1 MIQIERFTCNMLGE
15 NCYVV
20 SDETNECVIIDCG
33 ALYDEE
39 KSAISDHIETN
50 SLKPVHLLV
59 THGHLDHNFGNALI
73 FEKYGLKPELSAR
86 DEHLIN
92 NLSKQAEQFY
102 QMSLNIPTPPIG
114 RLFENEG
121 ETVTF
126 GSHRFTVI
134 ETPGH
139 SKGSVCFYCEQEQV
153 IFTGDTLFQNSIGR
167 TDLGGGSMMQ
177 IIQSLRILAQLPD
190 QTRVFP
196 GHGAATTIGQELAH
210 NPYMDR

>member
-20 SDETNECVIIDCG
+20 SDETKECVIIDCG

-39 KSAISDHIETN
+39 NSAIADYIKGN
-50 SLKPVHLLV
+50 GLKPVHLLV
-59 THGHLDHNFGNALI
+59 THGHLDHNFGNAMIL
-73 FEKYGLKPELSAR
+73 EKYGLKPELSAS
-86 DEHLIN
+86 DERLIN
-92 NLSKQAEQFY
+92 NLGKQAEQFY
-102 QMSLNIPTPPIG
+102 QMTLDIPVPPIG
-114 RLFENEG
+114 RLFDGEG

-126 GSHRFTVI
+126 GSHQFTVI

-139 SKGSVCFYCEQEQV
+139 SRGSICFYCEQEQA

>member
-20 SDETNECVIIDCG
+20 SDETKECVIIDCG

-39 KSAISDHIETN
+39 NSAIADYIKGN
-50 SLKPVHLLV
+50 GLKPVHLLV
-59 THGHLDHNFGNALI
+59 THGHLDHNFGNAMIL
-73 FEKYGLKPELSAR
+73 EKYGLKPELSAC
-86 DEHLIN
+86 DERLVN

-102 QMSLNIPTPPIG
+102 QMTLNIPTPPIG
-114 RLFENEG
+114 RLFEHEG

-126 GSHRFTVI
+126 GSHQFTVI

-139 SKGSVCFYCEQEQV
+139 SRGSVCYYCEQEQA

-167 TDLGGGSMMQ
+167 TDLGDGSMMQ